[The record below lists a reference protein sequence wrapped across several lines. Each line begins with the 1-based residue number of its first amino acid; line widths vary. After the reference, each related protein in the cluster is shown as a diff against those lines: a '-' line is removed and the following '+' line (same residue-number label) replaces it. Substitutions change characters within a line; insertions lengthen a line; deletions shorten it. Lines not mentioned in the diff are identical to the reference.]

1 MHAYISANVAKVVQ
15 PEEIL
20 RAEWVARVS
29 ALDLY
34 VHEFVAQRMLA
45 IFDGSRPKTPGF
57 QTFKLPTETVDRIRT
72 AATPADANAAF
83 DLEVR
88 RQLGFSTFQ
97 DPEKIADG
105 IRLCSA
111 VELWNSIA
119 MHQGATEA
127 TKSDRAKRLK
137 RTLSAIVE
145 RRNKIAHGRTLA
157 DQPGRSG
164 DREYVHRE
172 NRPLDRCRRVTGMRS
187 PGPNPTRLVGGAG
200 TSFDTRIDTR
210 FSPGWSG
217 PP

>member
-145 RRNKIAHGRTLA
+145 RRNKIAHEGDLQSTLIPAVPWPISQA
-157 DQPGRSG
+157 DLATVSTFI
-164 DREYVHRE
+164 EKIV
-172 NRPLDRCRRVTGMRS
+172 LS
-187 PGPNPTRLVGGAG
+187 
-200 TSFDTRIDTR
+200 IDAVA
-210 FSPGWSG
+210 
-217 PP
+217 

>member
-1 MHAYISANVAKVVQ
+1 MTPFDRFNAVWNRCGLLSAMHAYIAANVAKVVQ

-45 IFDGSRPKTPGF
+45 IFDGSRPKAPGF
-57 QTFKLPTETVDRIRT
+57 LTFKLPTETVDRIRT
-72 AATPADANAAF
+72 AATPAEANSAF

-127 TKSDRAKRLK
+127 TKSDRAKHLK

-145 RRNKIAHGRTLA
+145 RRNKIAHEGDLQPTLIPVVPWPISQA
-157 DQPGRSG
+157 DLATVSTFI
-164 DREYVHRE
+164 EK
-172 NRPLDRCRRVTGMRS
+172 
-187 PGPNPTRLVGGAG
+187 LVL
-200 TSFDTRIDTR
+200 SIDAVA
-210 FSPGWSG
+210 
-217 PP
+217 

>member
-1 MHAYISANVAKVVQ
+1 MHAYIAANVAKVVQ

-45 IFDGSRPKTPGF
+45 IFEGTRPKTPAF
-57 QTFKLPTETVDRIRT
+57 QAFRLPTETVDRIRA
-72 AATPADANAAF
+72 AATPVEASAAF

-88 RQLGFSTFQ
+88 RQLGFTTYQ
-97 DPEKIADG
+97 DPEKIAEG

-119 MHQGATEA
+119 LHQGATEP
-127 TKSDRAKRLK
+127 TKAELAKHLK

-145 RRNKIAHGRTLA
+145 RRNKIAHEGDLQPSLIPVVPWPISQADLA
-157 DQPGRSG
+157 TVSAFI
-164 DREYVHRE
+164 EK
-172 NRPLDRCRRVTGMRS
+172 
-187 PGPNPTRLVGGAG
+187 LVL
-200 TSFDTRIDTR
+200 SIDAVA
-210 FSPGWSG
+210 
-217 PP
+217 